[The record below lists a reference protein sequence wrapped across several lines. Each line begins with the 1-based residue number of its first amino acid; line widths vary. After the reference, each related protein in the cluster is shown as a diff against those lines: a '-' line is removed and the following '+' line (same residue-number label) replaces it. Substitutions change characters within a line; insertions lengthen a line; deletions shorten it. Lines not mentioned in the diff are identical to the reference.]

1 MISNVDSEG
10 AEAKSVWYPPGGILV
25 WALVLLELL
34 TFSVALIALML
45 SSKDDPQQFHVS
57 RLLLNPLYGVVNT
70 VFLLTSGYFMAMGVE
85 QFKCGDRLHAQR
97 SVLFTILG
105 GCAFLILKGFEY
117 SEKIE
122 HGLTLGYDTFFTYYW
137 LLTCFHV
144 MHVLVGLVILAVL
157 FIRLRGS
164 EGKLN
169 SEDFEAGA
177 VFWHMCDLIWL
188 VLFPVLYLL
197 L

>member
-1 MISNVDSEG
+1 MD
-10 AEAKSVWYPPGGILV
+10 EATIQSKSVWYPPGGILV
-25 WALVLLELL
+25 WSLVFLELL
-34 TFSVALIALML
+34 TFSAALIALMV
-45 SSKDDPQQFHVS
+45 SSKSDPQGFHAS

-70 VFLLTSGYFMAMGVE
+70 VFLLTSGYCMAKSVE
-85 QFKCGDRLHAQR
+85 LFKCGNIRQAQR
-97 SVLFTILG
+97 AILLTMMG
-105 GCAFLILKGFEY
+105 GCAFLVLKAFEY
-117 SEKIE
+117 SDKIE

-157 FIRLRGS
+157 FFRLRPLGS
-164 EGKLN
+164 ELN
-169 SEDFEAGA
+169 TEDFEAGA